1 VPPPVLSPGAPP
13 PCAVDERDRG
23 CAFEWVPLETRE
35 EWDLY
40 WPNEDDRCHMLARNE
55 SEQRRCGA
63 HPSVI
68 RGYACSMD
76 EAGLYFPFR
85 RRLGLRTRPKRLPAN
100 RSVQSELGARL
111 GDRAL
116 LYLGDSVSNEMK
128 TLLLDRNEDLKR
140 LAPGGGF
147 LNFRRTDADA
157 LFGQVAYAAEADRDL
172 GAYERKMVEFLDES
186 YRDVV
191 YIFNVGLHEESQPE
205 LYARTLRGLFPVVDR
220 LGGAVYARGARLV
233 PIFLDSSIQHF
244 YSVNGGYTSPRLAFE
259 RLADYEGCDRGLDR
273 AVRSLARPGNRKF
286 SYRCAPSHMRAEY
299 ASCQTFGGSRVNKIA
314 RVEWERGNYTN
325 IRFLPFGAATD
336 ALWDAH
342 IGMSKQDCT
351 HFCFFPAL
359 AELWSYLVLKALD
372 AVDSGDAAAV
382 RAFDAWDWR

>member
-1 VPPPVLSPGAPP
+1 
-13 PCAVDERDRG
+13 
-23 CAFEWVPLETRE
+23 
-35 EWDLY
+35 
-40 WPNEDDRCHMLARNE
+40 MLARNE

-116 LYLGDSVSNEMK
+116 VYLGDSVSNEMK

-172 GAYERKMVEFLDES
+172 GAYERKMVEFLDGS
-186 YRDVV
+186 YR
-191 YIFNVGLHEESQPE
+191 GQ
-205 LYARTLRGLFPVVDR
+205 R
-220 LGGAVYARGARLV
+220 LTRFLGASVFTVAGGAAAPVMDV
-233 PIFLDSSIQHF
+233 S
-244 YSVNGGYTSPRLAFE
+244 
-259 RLADYEGCDRGLDR
+259 R
-273 AVRSLARPGNRKF
+273 AAI
-286 SYRCAPSHMRAEY
+286 
-299 ASCQTFGGSRVNKIA
+299 ASEHAGTAGQLQLNKLQGFTP
-314 RVEWERGNYTN
+314 V
-325 IRFLPFGAATD
+325 
-336 ALWDAH
+336 
-342 IGMSKQDCT
+342 C
-351 HFCFFPAL
+351 
-359 AELWSYLVLKALD
+359 
-372 AVDSGDAAAV
+372 
-382 RAFDAWDWR
+382 

>member
-1 VPPPVLSPGAPP
+1 MMHRIVALIVATRLARVRTVTWSRSGWKNCNNWVSKDPERRCAKESDDGIPAQRVCPQCRNETLPPRPTPPPRPRPTPAPVVPPPVLSPGAPP

-23 CAFEWVPLETRE
+23 CALEWVPLETRE
-35 EWDLY
+35 SGTC
-40 WPNEDDRCHMLARNE
+40 RA
-55 SEQRRCGA
+55 
-63 HPSVI
+63 
-68 RGYACSMD
+68 
-76 EAGLYFPFR
+76 AGVR
-85 RRLGLRTRPKRLPAN
+85 RRDVTIHATDVRA
-100 RSVQSELGARL
+100 SSARL

-205 LYARTLRGLFPVVDR
+205 LYARTPAPLPV
-220 LGGAVYARGARLV
+220 
-233 PIFLDSSIQHF
+233 HF

-259 RLADYEGCDRGLDR
+259 RLGTTR
-273 AVRSLARPGNRKF
+273 AATAASTARAPLAPGNRKF

-299 ASCQTFGGSRVNKIA
+299 ASCQTFG
-314 RVEWERGNYTN
+314 
-325 IRFLPFGAATD
+325 
-336 ALWDAH
+336 
-342 IGMSKQDCT
+342 
-351 HFCFFPAL
+351 
-359 AELWSYLVLKALD
+359 
-372 AVDSGDAAAV
+372 AAA
-382 RAFDAWDWR
+382 